1 MYRFGVVGETHAHWV
16 KANVRPRGSA
26 TRGKN
31 KHACVVVLRRTGD
44 DLHVSL
50 HNRFAHLGIMIIII
64 LRKLILIITLILKRL
79 NPKDNLPPP
88 PVFLSMLL
96 QAYLDIVESRST
108 LVNKRCNGFRC
119 NQQHTDM
126 HQCVYHIFQKKHHY
140 HHKSN
145 LQNK

>member
-88 PVFLSMLL
+88 PFFY
-96 QAYLDIVESRST
+96 QCYCKHTST
-108 LVNKRCNGFRC
+108 SWKAV
-119 NQQHTDM
+119 
-126 HQCVYHIFQKKHHY
+126 VP
-140 HHKSN
+140 S
-145 LQNK
+145 